1 MTIVIKLHTYP
12 KMSRLVR
19 CPLVRFSKGCVFW
32 VLGFGI
38 KEIYSFHD
46 DFDQMEGINRL
57 PIIK

>member
-1 MTIVIKLHTYP
+1 MKLEVNDALAVDV
-12 KMSRLVR
+12 MRLN
-19 CPLVRFSKGCVFW
+19 
-32 VLGFGI
+32 GI